1 MKNFS
6 LFSLS
11 LPPFSLF
18 LFLSLSLSFFCVC
31 MCVGV
36 HMHAHMQG
44 CGCVYVCA
52 CLCVCLCIS
61 VPMCVTGDRTHS
73 PMNEAHLSL
82 SYLYNSQ
89 AFLLLLLC
97 LGVSKA
103 FRVSLNFQVSNS
115 VCPALSVSPLSVLC
129 SWGNRSVP
137 AGQVIEIKKTWILLL
152 GWLKSA
158 KTKIIFILLR
168 Y

>member
-1 MKNFS
+1 M
-6 LFSLS
+6 
-11 LPPFSLF
+11 
-18 LFLSLSLSFFCVC
+18 
-31 MCVGV
+31 
-36 HMHAHMQG
+36 
-44 CGCVYVCA
+44 CVYVCA

-97 LGVSKA
+97 LGVSEA
-103 FRVSLNFQVSNS
+103 LRVSLNFQVSNS
-115 VCPALSVSPLSVLC
+115 VCPALSVSPLSLLY

-137 AGQVIEIKKTWILLL
+137 AGQVIEIKKDLNFAARMVKDSQDKNHFHTFKILRNRSCTWGRYVIRQ
-152 GWLKSA
+152 
-158 KTKIIFILLR
+158 IFI
-168 Y
+168 YCWMDGSTK